1 MFGKEVVLQVMNVSP
16 TITIYKSMKLGET
29 TPDTMWSIT
38 GPGFNFDHFD
48 LTSSEKTLVQ
58 NPLTQLADLFAAKG
72 GQVGRTPAVKH
83 WIPTEGHPV

>member
-1 MFGKEVVLQVMNVSP
+1 MNVSP

-83 WIPTEGHPV
+83 SIPTEGHPV